1 MNLEKN
7 FNSKISELFYAIQQ
21 TQIQCLNCGNN
32 QYNFQ
37 AFFLISFPLDD
48 IKKYIINMNS
58 NKSINN
64 IYNELGNENNINI
77 NEIKDTKNKNQLKLE
92 KLNKNIIDLLDCFE
106 YNQRKVILKNDD
118 RIFCNFCNQITDT
131 SYTSSFVTLPKI
143 LILLLDRGKDF
154 HSEIKLEFNLTLN
167 LTEYNMQK
175 NKDINYSLISVL
187 SYFKENEN
195 ENNWVVHCLSP
206 IDYHWYTYNDSKIN
220 KINDV
225 KKEIFDSEMPY
236 LLFYKK
242 IK

>member
-1 MNLEKN
+1 
-7 FNSKISELFYAIQQ
+7 
-21 TQIQCLNCGNN
+21 
-32 QYNFQ
+32 
-37 AFFLISFPLDD
+37 
-48 IKKYIINMNS
+48 MNS

-77 NEIKDTKNKNQLKLE
+77 NEIKDIKNVNQLKLE

-106 YNQRKVILKNDD
+106 YNQRTVILKDDD

-187 SYFKENEN
+187 SYFKENEDG
-195 ENNWVVHCLSP
+195 NNWVAHCLSP

-242 IK
+242 IE

>member
-1 MNLEKN
+1 
-7 FNSKISELFYAIQQ
+7 
-21 TQIQCLNCGNN
+21 
-32 QYNFQ
+32 
-37 AFFLISFPLDD
+37 
-48 IKKYIINMNS
+48 MNS

-64 IYNELGNENNINI
+64 INNELGNEFNINI

-242 IK
+242 IE